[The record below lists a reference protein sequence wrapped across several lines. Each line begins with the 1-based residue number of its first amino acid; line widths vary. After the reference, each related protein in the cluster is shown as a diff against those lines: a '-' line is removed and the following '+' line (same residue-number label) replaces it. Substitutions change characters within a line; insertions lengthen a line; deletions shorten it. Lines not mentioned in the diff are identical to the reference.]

1 MGSSDIDLSKKP
13 RSPYEL
19 FLGPSA
25 ADLRHFVAKHFR
37 HQDTKT
43 QRYVL
48 QNSFPLC
55 FWAFVA
61 IFPVY
66 PDWRFIMSNIL
77 NEILNNK
84 DRKEFKEFV
93 AFVANQPTGICLRN
107 GIIQLF
113 RQYCDEHNKPKKFR
127 QNSTMFNFLKKTQE
141 LFPADGTLVI
151 LHRYA
156 IAKYHF
162 CRIRLDGEYMEEISL
177 NDYLDLRDLY
187 FLKKKRD
194 NHQLKIDFMPFYDF
208 SPSIRDTRSV
218 GNGIRFLN
226 RYMCSNIFS
235 RPDEWNT
242 KLFQFIQLH
251 QHDGRQLLVNGTL
264 IRDSETFYNKL
275 EKMLQWLKDKNPEA
289 SYSNVETRMKKEGF
303 EVGWGN
309 TVERISETFQT
320 LLDLINEPTDYL
332 LENFISRVPMP
343 LISKI
348 AIISPHGWFGQ
359 TNALGKPDTGGQ
371 VIYILDQVRALEKHL
386 AKEIRLTGL
395 DVKPKIVVLTRL
407 IPEAEDTSCD
417 QRKEEIFQADNSYIL
432 RVPFRDSQYN
442 IVKHWI
448 SRFKIWPYL
457 ETFAEDA
464 SIELMSEFE
473 GRPDLIIGNYSDGNL
488 VASLLSD
495 KLDVIQ
501 CTIAH
506 ALEKTKY
513 AFSDL
518 HWQENEEDYHFSL
531 QYTADIFS
539 MNKSDFIITSTLQE
553 IAGTEDTMGQYESY
567 QFFSLPEL
575 YQVVSGLDLFAPKFN
590 VIPPGVDEELY
601 FPYHQKEKRIQTK
614 LQQWKNRL
622 FHDTSDDIYGNL
634 DHLDKIPIFTMARFD
649 KIKNITGLIQA
660 FGMSK
665 KLQSSCNLIFAAGTI
680 HVEDSS
686 DSEERNEIIKAY
698 DLIESYN
705 LHGKLRW
712 LPSINKLDTGEVYRI
727 IADQKGIFVQPA
739 LFEAFGLTIIE
750 AMASGLPTF
759 APKFGGPLEI
769 IEYGVSGFL
778 MNTSKPELIS
788 KSLENFI
795 EHCKK
800 DKDYWQTISEN
811 GIKRVRERFNW
822 KSYSQRMVNLAKLYG
837 FWRYAV
843 SGKGMLELDR
853 YCDLIYHFL
862 LKEKAR
868 SLETQRSPE

>member
-1 MGSSDIDLSKKP
+1 MKN
-13 RSPYEL
+13 
-19 FLGPSA
+19 
-25 ADLRHFVAKHFR
+25 V
-37 HQDTKT
+37 
-43 QRYVL
+43 
-48 QNSFPLC
+48 
-55 FWAFVA
+55 
-61 IFPVY
+61 
-66 PDWRFIMSNIL
+66 L
-77 NEILNNK
+77 NEILNKK
-84 DRKEFKEFV
+84 DRKDFKEFV
-93 AFVANQPTGICLRN
+93 AFVTSQQPDICLRN
-107 GIIQLF
+107 GIVQLF
-113 RQYCDEHNKPKKFR
+113 RAYCDQHNKTRQFR
-127 QNSTMFNFLKKTQE
+127 QKSSMFNFLKKAQE
-141 LFPADGTLVI
+141 LFLADGTLAM

-156 IAKYHF
+156 IAKYRF
-162 CRIRLDGEYMEEISL
+162 YRIRLDGEYMEEIPL
-177 NDYLDLRDLY
+177 DDYLNLRDLQ
-187 FLKKKRD
+187 LLEKKRD
-194 NHQLKIDFMPFYDF
+194 NYQLKIDFMPFYDF
-208 SPSIRDTRSV
+208 SPSIRDTRSI

-235 RPDEWNT
+235 RPDEWNA
-242 KLFQFIQLH
+242 KLFEFIQLH
-251 QHDGRQLLVNGTL
+251 QHNGRQLLVNGTL
-264 IRDSETFYNKL
+264 VKDFERFYNKL
-275 EKMLQWLKDKNPEA
+275 EKLLEWLKHKKPETP
-289 SYSNVETRMKKEGF
+289 YSSVKARMKREGF

-309 TVERISETFQT
+309 TVSRISETMQT
-320 LLDLINEPTDYL
+320 LLDLVREPTDHL
-332 LENFISRVPMP
+332 LEHFISRVPMP

-395 DVKPKIVVLTRL
+395 DVEPKIVVLTRL
-407 IPEAEDTSCD
+407 IPDAKDTTCD
-417 QRKEEIFQADNSYIL
+417 QRKEEIFQTDNSYIL

-442 IVKHWI
+442 IVKHWV

-464 SIELMSEFE
+464 STELCSEFE

-495 KLDVIQ
+495 KFDVIQ

-518 HWQENEEDYHFSL
+518 HWQENEQDYHFSL

-553 IAGTEDTMGQYESY
+553 IIGTENTMGQYESY
-567 QFFSLPEL
+567 QFFSLPQL
-575 YQVVSGLDLFAPKFN
+575 YQVINGVNLFAPKFN

-601 FPYHQKEKRIQTK
+601 FPYDQKEKRIQTK
-614 LQQWKNRL
+614 WQQWESRL
-622 FHDTSDDIYGNL
+622 FQDDSEDIFGSL
-634 DHLDKIPIFTMARFD
+634 DHPDKMPMFTMARFD

-665 KLQSSCNLIFAAGTI
+665 KLQNSCNLIFAAGTI
-680 HVEDSS
+680 HVENSS

-705 LHGKLRW
+705 LHGKVRW
-712 LPSINKLDTGEVYRI
+712 LPSINKLDTGEVYRV
-727 IADQKGIFVQPA
+727 IADHKGIFVQPA

-750 AMASGLPTF
+750 AMATGLPTL

-778 MNTSKPELIS
+778 MNTSKPDLIS
-788 KSLENFI
+788 KSLENFVDR
-795 EHCKK
+795 CKK
-800 DKDYWQTISEN
+800 DKHYWETISKN
-811 GIKRVRERFNW
+811 GIKRVQNHFNW
-822 KSYSQRMVNLAKLYG
+822 RSYSQRMINLAKLYG

-843 SGKGMLELDR
+843 SGKGMVELDR

-862 LKEKAR
+862 LREKAKN
-868 SLETQRSPE
+868 LESQMSSE

>member
-1 MGSSDIDLSKKP
+1 
-13 RSPYEL
+13 
-19 FLGPSA
+19 
-25 ADLRHFVAKHFR
+25 
-37 HQDTKT
+37 
-43 QRYVL
+43 
-48 QNSFPLC
+48 
-55 FWAFVA
+55 
-61 IFPVY
+61 
-66 PDWRFIMSNIL
+66 MSNIL

-208 SPSIRDTRSV
+208 SPSSRDTRSV

-275 EKMLQWLKDKNPEA
+275 EKMLEWLKDKNPEA

-680 HVEDSS
+680 HVEDSG

-795 EHCKK
+795 ELCKK

>member
-1 MGSSDIDLSKKP
+1 
-13 RSPYEL
+13 L

-275 EKMLQWLKDKNPEA
+275 EKMLEWLKDKNPEA

-680 HVEDSS
+680 HVEDSG

>member
-1 MGSSDIDLSKKP
+1 
-13 RSPYEL
+13 
-19 FLGPSA
+19 
-25 ADLRHFVAKHFR
+25 
-37 HQDTKT
+37 
-43 QRYVL
+43 
-48 QNSFPLC
+48 
-55 FWAFVA
+55 
-61 IFPVY
+61 
-66 PDWRFIMSNIL
+66 
-77 NEILNNK
+77 
-84 DRKEFKEFV
+84 
-93 AFVANQPTGICLRN
+93 
-107 GIIQLF
+107 
-113 RQYCDEHNKPKKFR
+113 
-127 QNSTMFNFLKKTQE
+127 
-141 LFPADGTLVI
+141 
-151 LHRYA
+151 
-156 IAKYHF
+156 
-162 CRIRLDGEYMEEISL
+162 
-177 NDYLDLRDLY
+177 
-187 FLKKKRD
+187 
-194 NHQLKIDFMPFYDF
+194 
-208 SPSIRDTRSV
+208 
-218 GNGIRFLN
+218 
-226 RYMCSNIFS
+226 
-235 RPDEWNT
+235 
-242 KLFQFIQLH
+242 
-251 QHDGRQLLVNGTL
+251 
-264 IRDSETFYNKL
+264 
-275 EKMLQWLKDKNPEA
+275 
-289 SYSNVETRMKKEGF
+289 
-303 EVGWGN
+303 
-309 TVERISETFQT
+309 
-320 LLDLINEPTDYL
+320 
-332 LENFISRVPMP
+332 
-343 LISKI
+343 
-348 AIISPHGWFGQ
+348 
-359 TNALGKPDTGGQ
+359 
-371 VIYILDQVRALEKHL
+371 
-386 AKEIRLTGL
+386 
-395 DVKPKIVVLTRL
+395 
-407 IPEAEDTSCD
+407 
-417 QRKEEIFQADNSYIL
+417 
-432 RVPFRDSQYN
+432 VPFRDSQYN

-464 SIELMSEFE
+464 ARELMSEFE

-495 KLDVIQ
+495 KFDVIQ

-518 HWQENEEDYHFSL
+518 HWQENEKDYHFSL

-553 IAGTEDTMGQYESY
+553 IAGTENTMGQYESY

-575 YQVVSGLDLFAPKFN
+575 YQVVNGLNLFAPKFN

-601 FPYHQKEKRIQTK
+601 FPYDQKEKRIQTK
-614 LQQWKNRL
+614 RQQWENRL
-622 FHDTSDDIYGNL
+622 FHDNSDDIYGNL
-634 DHLDKIPIFTMARFD
+634 DHPDKIPIFTMARFD

-778 MNTSKPELIS
+778 MNTSKPELIA
-788 KSLENFI
+788 KSLEDFV

-800 DKDYWQTISEN
+800 DKNFWQTISEN

-843 SGKGMLELDR
+843 SGKGMVELDR

-862 LKEKAR
+862 LKEKAQKF
-868 SLETQRSPE
+868 ETQMSPE

>member
-1 MGSSDIDLSKKP
+1 MKN
-13 RSPYEL
+13 
-19 FLGPSA
+19 
-25 ADLRHFVAKHFR
+25 
-37 HQDTKT
+37 
-43 QRYVL
+43 VL
-48 QNSFPLC
+48 N
-55 FWAFVA
+55 A
-61 IFPVY
+61 
-66 PDWRFIMSNIL
+66 IL
-77 NEILNNK
+77 NKK
-84 DRKEFKEFV
+84 DRRDFREFV
-93 AFVANQPTGICLRN
+93 VFVTNQQFGICLRN

-113 RQYCDEHNKPKKFR
+113 RAYCDQYKKGLKFR
-127 QNSTMFNFLKKTQE
+127 QESSMFNFLKKAQE
-141 LFPADGTLVI
+141 LFLARETLVM

-156 IAKYHF
+156 IAKYRYY
-162 CRIRLDGEYMEEISL
+162 RIRLDGEYMEEISL
-177 NDYLDLRDLY
+177 TDYLDLRDSY
-187 FLKKKRD
+187 VLKKKM
-194 NHQLKIDFMPFYDF
+194 NNSHLHIDFMPFYDF
-208 SPSIRDTRSV
+208 SPSIRDTRTI

-226 RYMCSNIFS
+226 RYMSSNIFS
-235 RPDEWNT
+235 RPAEWNA
-242 KLFQFIQLH
+242 KLFEFIQLH
-251 QHDGRQLLVNGTL
+251 QHNGRQLMVNGTL
-264 IRDSETFYNKL
+264 IRDFDTFYNTL
-275 EKMLQWLKDKNPEA
+275 EKMLEWLKHKDQAAP
-289 SYSNVETRMKKEGF
+289 YSSVERRMKKDGF

-309 TVERISETFQT
+309 TVGRISETIRT
-320 LLDLINEPTDYL
+320 LLDLISEPTDHL
-332 LENFISRVPMP
+332 LEHFISRVPMP

-386 AKEIRLTGL
+386 VKEIRLTGL
-395 DVKPKIVVLTRL
+395 DVNPKIVVLTRL
-407 IPEAEDTSCD
+407 IPEAQDTTCD
-417 QRKEEIFQADNSYIL
+417 QRKEEIFQTDNSYIL

-442 IVKHWI
+442 IVKHWV

-464 SIELMSEFE
+464 ATELLSEFK

-495 KLDVIQ
+495 KFDVIQ

-518 HWQENEEDYHFSL
+518 HWQENEQDYHFSL

-553 IAGTEDTMGQYESY
+553 IIGTEDTMGQYESY
-567 QFFSLPEL
+567 QFFSLPQL
-575 YQVVSGLDLFAPKFN
+575 YQVINGVNLFAPKFN

-601 FPYHQKEKRIQTK
+601 FPYDQKEKRIQAK
-614 LQQWKNRL
+614 QQQWERRL
-622 FHDTSDDIYGNL
+622 FHDDSEDIYGRL
-634 DHLDKIPIFTMARFD
+634 DHPEKMPIFTMARFD

-665 KLQSSCNLIFAAGTI
+665 ALQDAANLIFAAGTI
-680 HVEDSS
+680 HIEDSS
-686 DSEERNEIIKAY
+686 DSEERNEITKAY

-712 LPSINKLDTGEVYRI
+712 LPSINKLDTGEAYRV
-727 IADQKGIFVQPA
+727 IADHRGIFVQPA

-769 IEYGVSGFL
+769 IEYGISGYL
-778 MNTSKPELIS
+778 MNTSKPELIA
-788 KSLENFI
+788 KSLESFVENC
-795 EHCKK
+795 HK
-800 DKDYWQTISEN
+800 DANCWDAISEN
-811 GIKRVRERFNW
+811 SIKRVQEHFNW
-822 KSYSQRMVNLAKLYG
+822 KSYSQRMINLAKLYG

-843 SGKGMLELDR
+843 SGKGMVELDR

-862 LKEKAR
+862 LKEKAQN
-868 SLETQRSPE
+868 LESYGSPE

>member
-275 EKMLQWLKDKNPEA
+275 EKMLEWLKDKNPEA

-680 HVEDSS
+680 HVEDSG

-727 IADQKGIFVQPA
+727 IADQKGVFVQPA